1 MVMTFVMKRAG
12 RHKAMNAPEPPSSN
26 GLRYLAVGVLG
37 IAVLLGFYF
46 IQLNAKVD
54 RQREEAAERLTLCR
68 HLEAV
73 VGATASSREALQE
86 TCKQLSEQLLES
98 ATPD

>member
-1 MVMTFVMKRAG
+1 
-12 RHKAMNAPEPPSSN
+12 MNAPEPPSSN

-86 TCKQLSEQLLES
+86 TCRQLSEQLLES
-98 ATPD
+98 ATPDQ

>member
-1 MVMTFVMKRAG
+1 
-12 RHKAMNAPEPPSSN
+12 MNAPEPPSSN

-54 RQREEAAERLTLCR
+54 RQREEAVERLALCR
-68 HLEAV
+68 HMERAA
-73 VGATASSREALQE
+73 GTAKFSNEEFRE
-86 TCKQLSEQLLES
+86 TCQQLRDQLFKS
-98 ATPD
+98 ATPL

>member
-37 IAVLLGFYF
+37 IAVLLIG
-46 IQLNAKVD
+46 V
-54 RQREEAAERLTLCR
+54 AA
-68 HLEAV
+68 
-73 VGATASSREALQE
+73 
-86 TCKQLSEQLLES
+86 LLRVS
-98 ATPD
+98 G